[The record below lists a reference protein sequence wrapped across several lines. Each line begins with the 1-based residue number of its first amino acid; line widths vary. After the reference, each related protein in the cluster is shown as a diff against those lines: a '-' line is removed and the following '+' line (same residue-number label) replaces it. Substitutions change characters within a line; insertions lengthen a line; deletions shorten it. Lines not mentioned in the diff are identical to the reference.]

1 MCKNGDRVWI
11 AWTNQAIHDE
21 NGDVVEILSV
31 GNDITE
37 RKKAEAELERVN
49 RSLKAISKC
58 NEAVVHAKEESALL
72 NHVCQI
78 IAEVGGYRMTWVGYA
93 ENDANRTVRPMA
105 YNGFEDG
112 YMAIVNVTWEDTE
125 RGRGPVGSAIRT
137 GKPCVIR
144 YATTDTNFLP
154 WREDALKRGYNSV
167 LGLPLI
173 QDGHSFGALAIYSE
187 QPDAFD
193 EKETIMLQDLANNLT
208 YGIISLRNEVK
219 RAEAESALK
228 AAKADAE
235 LYVDLMGHDINNMN
249 QISLGFLE
257 LAHNIID
264 MNGKLGEDDVVL
276 LNKAMDSLNNS
287 SQLIDN
293 VRKLQKEKMG
303 MYRLEVIDVGAVIE
317 DAAKQFHRIPDRE
330 IEINYSPDQ
339 HCLDNA
345 NGLLKDVF
353 INLIGNAVKHSKG
366 DLVINIL
373 MGEVIDDAK
382 TYCCVDVED
391 NGPGIPDMLKTTL
404 FDRLNLTTTRAKGKG
419 FGLCLIKML
428 VDDYHGRFWV
438 EDRVQGDHTKGAR
451 FVVMLPVV
459 EK

>member
-1 MCKNGDRVWI
+1 
-11 AWTNQAIHDE
+11 
-21 NGDVVEILSV
+21 
-31 GNDITE
+31 
-37 RKKAEAELERVN
+37 
-49 RSLKAISKC
+49 
-58 NEAVVHAKEESALL
+58 
-72 NHVCQI
+72 
-78 IAEVGGYRMTWVGYA
+78 
-93 ENDANRTVRPMA
+93 
-105 YNGFEDG
+105 
-112 YMAIVNVTWEDTE
+112 
-125 RGRGPVGSAIRT
+125 
-137 GKPCVIR
+137 
-144 YATTDTNFLP
+144 
-154 WREDALKRGYNSV
+154 
-167 LGLPLI
+167 
-173 QDGHSFGALAIYSE
+173 
-187 QPDAFD
+187 
-193 EKETIMLQDLANNLT
+193 
-208 YGIISLRNEVK
+208 
-219 RAEAESALK
+219 
-228 AAKADAE
+228 
-235 LYVDLMGHDINNMN
+235 
-249 QISLGFLE
+249 
-257 LAHNIID
+257 

-330 IEINYSPDQ
+330 IKINYSPDQ
-339 HCLDNA
+339 HCLVNA

-353 INLIGNAVKHSKG
+353 INLIGNAEKHSKG